1 MVSEDKKLW
10 RVDMS
15 SCRWDDDITNVVNTE
30 IVVYGSVAEVKNYL
44 CSLVRDD
51 KEENEDTFEE
61 GTLNEDEIR
70 SSLYEDF
77 LHAYSSMRDCSKSYA
92 ATPLSAVA
100 IDLEK
105 LFRGVNCN
113 VNVVC
118 SCADMLKGGA

>member
-1 MVSEDKKLW
+1 MVSEDKKMWL
-10 RVDMS
+10 VDMS
-15 SCRWDDDITNVVNTE
+15 GSQWDDVSTS
-30 IVVYGSVAEVKNYL
+30 VVYGSVAEVKNYL

-61 GTLNEDEIR
+61 GTLNEDEIQ
-70 SSLYEDF
+70 SSLYEDW
-77 LHAYSSMRDCSKSYA
+77 LHAFSVMRGYSNDYV
-92 ATPLSAVA
+92 ATPLPAVA